1 MNNPKSLFTR
11 SAVLIAFLL
20 IGTFSHFSAN
30 AQTRTAK
37 RVPSR
42 KANKIQAKPIN
53 NHTWYF
59 EGLKMSPADERAFL
73 SLLKQV
79 DPRAYSIQEVTRG
92 KAVRTYG
99 KSSPAQVQLVKKTI
113 TQQGAAKGKGGIFR
127 HKVHTDDKFSESTF
141 IWLKTP
147 SINAELVGK
156 IDRLMNKYQ
165 GPNVVN
171 VESVKAQRMSIRQK

>member
-11 SAVLIAFLL
+11 TISLIALL
-20 IGTFSHFSAN
+20 MVATFSHFSAN
-30 AQTRTAK
+30 AQTKAPARQSAK
-37 RVPSR
+37 ID
-42 KANKIQAKPIN
+42 NLQAKPVN
-53 NHTWYF
+53 NNTWYF

-73 SLLKQV
+73 SLLRQV
-79 DPRAYSIQEVTRG
+79 DPQAYSIQEVSRG

-147 SINAELVGK
+147 SINADIVGK
-156 IDRLMNKYQ
+156 IDKLMNKYQ
-165 GPNVVN
+165 GPNVV
-171 VESVKAQRMSIRQK
+171 SVKADRPQRMTIRQK